1 MPKGIGYGEASKMG
15 IFSKKKK
22 KDHETE
28 RTTAIEKRLKA
39 AGMSPAE
46 IKRLRDKKKKRG

>member
-1 MPKGIGYGEASKMG
+1 MSAYGKASKMG
-15 IFSKKKK
+15 IFGKKKK

-46 IKRLRDKKKKRG
+46 IKKLRDKKKKG